1 MDSAIKYINELLNN
15 PSKWI
20 TTSVNNNNTI
30 VPTLTID
37 KILIGIK
44 LPDFIKPPYPISPQ
58 QDLPHHVEEEPLPI
72 SNEKTS
78 SFPRNDSREY
88 SNIRWSNRAG
98 RTTQNDT
105 TNPNLLN
112 DINTA
117 AKQAGI
123 IVTITTAKEGHNPKS
138 KSGFISRHSNDLA
151 VDIAIINNKA
161 VQYVKNDADKFANI
175 LMSMGYSR
183 NKEAYQQKAVLWQ
196 MADHYDHLH
205 ISNKIK

>member
-37 KILIGIK
+37 KILN
-44 LPDFIKPPYPISPQ
+44 PISPQ
-58 QDLPHHVEEEPLPI
+58 QDLPHYYYYYYVEEEPLPI

-105 TNPNLLN
+105 TNPNLLS

-123 IVTITTAKEGHNPKS
+123 IVTITTAKEGHDKKT
-138 KSGFISRHSNDLA
+138 KSGFISRHFNNLA
-151 VDIAIINNKA
+151 VDIAIINDKA

-205 ISNKIK
+205 ISNKIR